1 MDMKGWIIMSAT
13 TKQTTSDKTNVTKLT
28 IIAMLAAV
36 AVVLQYLEFG
46 VPLVPSFLKMDL
58 SDIPELIGAFIIGP
72 FGGVLIC
79 LVKNLVHLLVSQSG
93 FVGEL
98 SNFML
103 GAVFS
108 LVAGFV
114 YKHHKTKKVAFI
126 ACLAAAFAMA
136 LVSLPTNYYIV
147 YPIYAKLFGGMETI
161 LGLYK
166 AILPAADTLWK
177 ALLIFNV
184 PFTLVK
190 GLLCVLVTML
200 IYKPLSRLFVQMNN
214 AIRRH
219 GKTG

>member
-1 MDMKGWIIMSAT
+1 MS
-13 TKQTTSDKTNVTKLT
+13 TKAKSASSEKTNVTKLA

-36 AVVLQYLEFG
+36 AVVLQYLEFA

-98 SNFML
+98 SNFIL

-108 LVAGFV
+108 LVAGFI
-114 YKHHKTKKVAFI
+114 YRHRKTKGIALA
-126 ACLAAAFAMA
+126 ACLAATAAMA
-136 LVSLPTNYYIV
+136 LVSLPTNYYII
-147 YPIYAKLFGGMETI
+147 YPIYAKLFGGMQTI
-161 LGLYK
+161 LGLYQ
-166 AILPAADTLWK
+166 AILPWADTLWK

-214 AIRRH
+214 AINKH
-219 GKTG
+219 SGH

>member
-1 MDMKGWIIMSAT
+1 MLTSKT
-13 TKQTTSDKTNVTKLT
+13 QTASSEKSNITKLT
-28 IIAMLAAV
+28 VTAMLAAV
-36 AVVLQYLEFG
+36 AVVLQYLEFS

-72 FGGVLIC
+72 VGGVVIC
-79 LVKNLVHLLVSQSG
+79 LVKNLVHLIVSSSG

-103 GAVFS
+103 GAVFAM
-108 LVAGFV
+108 VAGII
-114 YKHHKTKKVAFI
+114 YKRRKTKTTALI
-126 ACLAAAFAMA
+126 ACLCASVCMA
-136 LVSLPTNYYIV
+136 LLSLPTNYYIV
-147 YPIYAKLFGGMETI
+147 YPIYAQMFGGMETI
-161 LGLYK
+161 LGLYQT
-166 AILPAADTLWK
+166 ILPSADTLWK

-214 AIRRH
+214 AINRR
-219 GKTG
+219 TNRV

>member
-1 MDMKGWIIMSAT
+1 
-13 TKQTTSDKTNVTKLT
+13 
-28 IIAMLAAV
+28 MLAAV

-108 LVAGFV
+108 LVAGLI
-114 YKHHKTKKVAFI
+114 YQRRKTKAVALA
-126 ACLAAAFAMA
+126 ACLASTVAMA
-136 LVSLPTNYYIV
+136 LVSLPTNYYII
-147 YPIYAKLFGGMETI
+147 YPIYAKLFGGMQTI
-161 LGLYK
+161 LGLYQ

-184 PFTLVK
+184 PFTFVK

-214 AIRRH
+214 AINKHRSH
-219 GKTG
+219 

>member
-1 MDMKGWIIMSAT
+1 MSVKEKTA
-13 TKQTTSDKTNVTKLT
+13 SSEKTNVTKLT

-108 LVAGFV
+108 LVAGFI
-114 YKHHKTKKVAFI
+114 YRHRKTKAVALA
-126 ACLAAAFAMA
+126 ACLAATAAMA

-147 YPIYAKLFGGMETI
+147 YPIYAKLFGGMQTI
-161 LGLYK
+161 LGLYQ
-166 AILPAADTLWK
+166 AILPSADTLWK

-190 GLLCVLVTML
+190 GLLCVFVTML

-219 GKTG
+219 DNRNHTQE

>member
-1 MDMKGWIIMSAT
+1 MSAKVT
-13 TKQTTSDKTNVTKLT
+13 PGKSEKTNVTKLT
-28 IIAMLAAV
+28 IIALLAAV

-103 GAVFS
+103 GAVFA
-108 LVAGFV
+108 LVAGV
-114 YKHHKTKKVAFI
+114 IYRRRKTKAVALV
-126 ACLAAAFAMA
+126 ACLSAAAAMA

-147 YPIYAKLFGGMETI
+147 YPIYAKLFGGMQTI
-161 LGLYK
+161 LGLYQ
-166 AILPAADTLWK
+166 AILPSADTLWK

-184 PFTLVK
+184 PFTLIK

-200 IYKPLSRLFVQMNN
+200 IYKPLSKLFVQMNN
-214 AIRRH
+214 AINRRSANR
-219 GKTG
+219 

>member
-1 MDMKGWIIMSAT
+1 MSDKVT
-13 TKQTTSDKTNVTKLT
+13 QSSTEKTNVAKLT

-72 FGGVLIC
+72 LGGVAIC

-98 SNFML
+98 SNFLL

-108 LVAGFV
+108 VVAGLI
-114 YKHHKTKKVAFI
+114 YKKHKTKKVAFLACI
-126 ACLAAAFAMA
+126 AATFAMA
-136 LVSLPTNYYIV
+136 AASLPTNYYIV
-147 YPIYAKLFGGMETI
+147 YPIYASLFGGMETI

-166 AILPAADTLWK
+166 AILPSADTLWK

-214 AIRRH
+214 AINSRSR
-219 GKTG
+219 KA

>member
-1 MDMKGWIIMSAT
+1 MLTSKT
-13 TKQTTSDKTNVTKLT
+13 QTASSEKSNITKLT
-28 IIAMLAAV
+28 VTAMLAAV
-36 AVVLQYLEFG
+36 AVVLQYLEFS

-72 FGGVLIC
+72 VGGVVIC
-79 LVKNLVHLLVSQSG
+79 LVKNLVHLIVSSSG

-103 GAVFS
+103 GAVFAM
-108 LVAGFV
+108 VAGII
-114 YKHHKTKKVAFI
+114 YKRRKTKTTALI
-126 ACLAAAFAMA
+126 ACLCASVCMA
-136 LVSLPTNYYIV
+136 LLSLPTNYYVV
-147 YPIYAKLFGGMETI
+147 YPIYAQMFGGMETI
-161 LGLYK
+161 LGLYQT
-166 AILPAADTLWK
+166 ILPSADTLWK

-214 AIRRH
+214 AINRR
-219 GKTG
+219 TNRV

>member
-1 MDMKGWIIMSAT
+1 MSTAKKPT
-13 TKQTTSDKTNVTKLT
+13 PSAPKTNITKLT
-28 IIAMLAAV
+28 ITAMLAAV

-46 VPLVPSFLKMDL
+46 VPLVPAFLKMDL

-72 FGGVLIC
+72 VGGVVIC
-79 LVKNLVHLLVSQSG
+79 LVKNLVHLLFSQSG

-103 GAVFS
+103 GAVFA
-108 LVAGFV
+108 LVAGLI
-114 YKHHKTKKVAFI
+114 YKRNKTKKTALI
-126 ACLAAAFAMA
+126 ACLCASVCMA
-136 LVSLPTNYYIV
+136 LVSLPTNYFIV
-147 YPIYAKLFGGMETI
+147 YPIYAQLFGGMETI
-161 LGLYK
+161 LGLYQT
-166 AILPAADTLWK
+166 ILPAADTLWK

-214 AIRRH
+214 AINRR
-219 GKTG
+219 TNRA